1 MMLHVILAK
10 AVIYFI
16 QISAIFAMPP
26 IIGNLIVL
34 VWIAIIQ
41 ALINVWRATRI
52 VMAAQQ

>member
-1 MMLHVILAK
+1 MLLVVLAK